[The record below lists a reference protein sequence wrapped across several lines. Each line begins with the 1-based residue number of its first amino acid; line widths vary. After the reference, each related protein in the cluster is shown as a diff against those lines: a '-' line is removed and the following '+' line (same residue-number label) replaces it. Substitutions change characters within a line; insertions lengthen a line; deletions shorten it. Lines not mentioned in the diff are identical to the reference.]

1 MQNEF
6 SYTNYLTGI
15 IFKQFLFLIKRDLL
29 R

>member
-15 IFKQFLFLIKRDLL
+15 IFKQFFCFW
-29 R
+29 